1 MTNEQVILFGGLCC
15 VGVFYFVKKSSE
27 GGEIVSGTQSKA
39 INIIKEYEGFSAKV
53 YNDTAGKPTIGYGHL
68 IKAGESFPNG
78 ITKTQAE
85 VLLSEDMKI
94 AINAVDRLVTV
105 SLNANQKAALVSLVF
120 NIGSQNFTTS
130 TLRRKLNSGDKTAYL
145 EFDRWVYSGG
155 KATQGLV
162 NRRAKE
168 KQLFVS

>member
-1 MTNEQVILFGGLCC
+1 MNSLAIMGGVAAASALAFVAIKKPSIGGL
-15 VGVFYFVKKSSE
+15 
-27 GGEIVSGTQSKA
+27 IVSGTESKA
-39 INIIKEYEGFSAKV
+39 INLIKDFEGFSAKV
-53 YNDTAGKPTIGYGHL
+53 YKDTAGLPTIGYGHL

-78 ITKTQAE
+78 ITKSQAE
-85 VLLSEDMKI
+85 ALLSSDMKT
-94 AINAVDRLVTV
+94 AISAVDRLVTV

-120 NIGSQNFTTS
+120 NIGAQNFTTS

-155 KATQGLV
+155 KVTQGLV